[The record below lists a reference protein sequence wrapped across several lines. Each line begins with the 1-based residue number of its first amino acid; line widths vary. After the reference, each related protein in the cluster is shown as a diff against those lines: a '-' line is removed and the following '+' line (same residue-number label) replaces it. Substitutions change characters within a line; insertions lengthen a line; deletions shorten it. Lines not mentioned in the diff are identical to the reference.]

1 MMQSIQ
7 ECGPLRHHVDEGE
20 GDREEDDLRTRLH
33 AMETKSKRLRNQR
46 NSFSDEARSA
56 AEQRDAIQ
64 NQAKVIRESINSMME
79 EQKKIRE
86 RAKVH
91 RTRRDDIQTRIR
103 ELIGRSKGRR
113 EDNKN
118 SRSVVVQLAETES
131 EIGNIEDRIMT
142 DGTLGLDKENK
153 LLKKLKTL
161 RLKRKE
167 LLPSVEEH
175 SMIKL
180 DLKNLDGS
188 ILTLKAEADAEHQ
201 AMVDAHE
208 EADKIWEEI
217 RPMFEERDFLRS
229 EGDRF
234 HALFVSNRKSAD
246 EVHANLVELYS
257 EVDEI
262 KSELKSQADE
272 QKRFIDEYNSAAKE
286 KLATPEDSE
295 ELANSLADELMASGS
310 ITLGGTGVEQSIAK
324 DESKISRKSTRR
336 NIRARR
342 GR

>member
-1 MMQSIQ
+1 MQSIQ
-7 ECGPLRHHVDEGE
+7 ECSPPRHLVDEGE

-33 AMETKSKRLRNQR
+33 AMETKAKRLRNQR
-46 NSFSDEARSA
+46 NSFSEDARSA

-64 NQAKVIRESINSMME
+64 NQAKEIRESINSMME

-161 RLKRKE
+161 RLRRKE

-208 EADKIWEEI
+208 EADNIWEEI

-262 KSELKSQADE
+262 KNELKSQADE

-286 KLATPEDSE
+286 KLTTPEDSE
-295 ELANSLADELMASGS
+295 ELANSLAEELMASGS
-310 ITLGGTGVEQSIAK
+310 ITLGGTGVEQSSAK
-324 DESKISRKSTRR
+324 DESKITRKSTRR
-336 NIRARR
+336 NIQARR

>member
-1 MMQSIQ
+1 MQSIQ
-7 ECGPLRHHVDEGE
+7 ERNPSRHHVDGGE

-33 AMETKSKRLRNQR
+33 AMETKAKRLRNQR
-46 NSFSDEARSA
+46 NSFSDDARSA

-64 NQAKVIRESINSMME
+64 NQAKEIRESINSMME

-201 AMVDAHE
+201 AMIDAHE

-262 KSELKSQADE
+262 KNELKSQADE
-272 QKRFIDEYNSAAKE
+272 QRRFIDEYNSAAKE

-295 ELANSLADELMASGS
+295 ELANSLAEELMASGS
-310 ITLGGTGVEQSIAK
+310 ITLGSTGVEQTTGK
-324 DESKISRKSTRR
+324 GGSKIIRKSTRR

>member
-1 MMQSIQ
+1 MQSIQ
-7 ECGPLRHHVDEGE
+7 ERSPPRKYVDEGQ
-20 GDREEDDLRTRLH
+20 GNREDDDLRTRLH
-33 AMETKSKRLRNQR
+33 AMETRAKRLRNQR
-46 NSFSDEARSA
+46 NSFSDDARSA

-64 NQAKVIRESINSMME
+64 DQGRKIRESINSTME

-103 ELIGRSKGRR
+103 ELIGKSKGRR
-113 EDNKN
+113 EDDKN

-161 RLKRKE
+161 RQKRKE

-180 DLKNLDGS
+180 DLKDLDGS

-201 AMVDAHE
+201 AMIDAHE

-229 EGDRF
+229 EGDRY

-262 KSELKSQADE
+262 KNELKSQADE
-272 QKRFIDEYNSAAKE
+272 QKRFIDEYNMAAKE

-295 ELANSLADELMASGS
+295 ELAKSLADELMSSGS
-310 ITLGGTGVEQSIAK
+310 ITLGGTGVEQASGK
-324 DESKISRKSTRR
+324 DEGRITRKTGRR
-336 NIRARR
+336 NIQARR

>member
-1 MMQSIQ
+1 MQSIQ
-7 ECGPLRHHVDEGE
+7 ECGPPRLCVDEGE

-33 AMETKSKRLRNQR
+33 AMETKAKRLRNQR
-46 NSFSDEARSA
+46 NSFSDDARSA
-56 AEQRDAIQ
+56 AEQRDSIQ
-64 NQAKVIRESINSMME
+64 NQAKEIRESINSMME
-79 EQKKIRE
+79 EQQKIRE

-201 AMVDAHE
+201 AMIDAHE

-262 KSELKSQADE
+262 KNELKSQADE
-272 QKRFIDEYNSAAKE
+272 QKRFIEEYNSAAKE

-295 ELANSLADELMASGS
+295 ELANTLAEELMSSGS
-310 ITLGGTGVEQSIAK
+310 ITLGGTGVEQSNSK
-324 DESKISRKSTRR
+324 DGSKISRKSTRR
-336 NIRARR
+336 NIQARR

>member
-1 MMQSIQ
+1 
-7 ECGPLRHHVDEGE
+7 
-20 GDREEDDLRTRLH
+20 
-33 AMETKSKRLRNQR
+33 
-46 NSFSDEARSA
+46 
-56 AEQRDAIQ
+56 
-64 NQAKVIRESINSMME
+64 ME
-79 EQKKIRE
+79 EQKKVRE

-91 RTRRDDIQTRIR
+91 RTRRDDIQTKIR

-118 SRSVVVQLAETES
+118 SKSVVVQLAETES

-201 AMVDAHE
+201 AMIDAHE

-262 KSELKSQADE
+262 KNELKSQADE
-272 QKRFIDEYNSAAKE
+272 QRRFIDEYNSAAKE

-295 ELANSLADELMASGS
+295 ELANSLAEELMASGS
-310 ITLGGTGVEQSIAK
+310 ITLGGTGVEQATGK
-324 DESKISRKSTRR
+324 GGSKINRKSTRR
-336 NIRARR
+336 NIQARR

>member
-1 MMQSIQ
+1 MQSIQ
-7 ECGPLRHHVDEGE
+7 ECGPPRHCVDEGE

-33 AMETKSKRLRNQR
+33 AMETKAKRLRNQR
-46 NSFSDEARSA
+46 NSFSDDARSA
-56 AEQRDAIQ
+56 AEQRDSIQ
-64 NQAKVIRESINSMME
+64 NQAKEIRESINSMME
-79 EQKKIRE
+79 EQQKIRE

-201 AMVDAHE
+201 AMIDAHE

-262 KSELKSQADE
+262 KNELKSQADE
-272 QKRFIDEYNSAAKE
+272 QKRFIEEYNSAAKE

-295 ELANSLADELMASGS
+295 ELANTLAEELMSSGS
-310 ITLGGTGVEQSIAK
+310 ITLGGTGVEQSNSK
-324 DESKISRKSTRR
+324 DGSKISRKSTRR
-336 NIRARR
+336 NIQARR

>member
-1 MMQSIQ
+1 MQSIQ
-7 ECGPLRHHVDEGE
+7 ECSPPRHCVDEGE
-20 GDREEDDLRTRLH
+20 RDREEDDLRTRLH
-33 AMETKSKRLRNQR
+33 AMETKAKRLRNQR
-46 NSFSDEARSA
+46 NSFSDDARSA
-56 AEQRDAIQ
+56 AEQRDSIQ
-64 NQAKVIRESINSMME
+64 NQAKEIRESINSMME
-79 EQKKIRE
+79 EQQKIRE

-201 AMVDAHE
+201 AMIDAHE

-262 KSELKSQADE
+262 KNELKSQADE
-272 QKRFIDEYNSAAKE
+272 QKRFIEEYNSAAKE

-295 ELANSLADELMASGS
+295 ELANTLAEELMSSGS
-310 ITLGGTGVEQSIAK
+310 ITLGGTGVEQSNSK
-324 DESKISRKSTRR
+324 DGSKISRKSTRR
-336 NIRARR
+336 NIQARR

>member
-1 MMQSIQ
+1 MQSIQ
-7 ECGPLRHHVDEGE
+7 ECSPLRHHVDEGGGE
-20 GDREEDDLRTRLH
+20 REEDDLRTRLH
-33 AMETKSKRLRNQR
+33 AMETKAKRLRNQR
-46 NSFSDEARSA
+46 NSFSDDARSS

-64 NQAKVIRESINSMME
+64 NQAKEIRESINSMME

-113 EDNKN
+113 EDDKN

-201 AMVDAHE
+201 AMIDAHE

-257 EVDEI
+257 EVDGI
-262 KSELKSQADE
+262 KNELKSQEDE
-272 QKRFIDEYNSAAKE
+272 QKRLIDEYNFAAKE

-295 ELANSLADELMASGS
+295 ELANSLVEELMTSGS
-310 ITLGGTGVEQSIAK
+310 ITLGGTGAEQATGK
-324 DESKISRKSTRR
+324 DKSKKTRKPTKR
-336 NIRARR
+336 NIRVRR
-342 GR
+342 RR

>member
-1 MMQSIQ
+1 
-7 ECGPLRHHVDEGE
+7 
-20 GDREEDDLRTRLH
+20 
-33 AMETKSKRLRNQR
+33 
-46 NSFSDEARSA
+46 
-56 AEQRDAIQ
+56 
-64 NQAKVIRESINSMME
+64 MME
-79 EQKKIRE
+79 EQKEIRE

-91 RTRRDDIQTRIR
+91 RTRRDDIQTKIR

-167 LLPSVEEH
+167 LLPSVDEH

-201 AMVDAHE
+201 AMIDAHE

-262 KSELKSQADE
+262 KNELKSQADE

-286 KLATPEDSE
+286 KLATPGDSE
-295 ELANSLADELMASGS
+295 ELANSLAEELMASGS
-310 ITLGGTGVEQSIAK
+310 ITLGGTGVEQPSPK
-324 DESKISRKSTRR
+324 NESKITRKSTRR
-336 NIRARR
+336 NIQARR

>member
-1 MMQSIQ
+1 MQSIQ
-7 ECGPLRHHVDEGE
+7 ERSPPRNYVDEGQ
-20 GDREEDDLRTRLH
+20 GNREDDDLRTRLH
-33 AMETKSKRLRNQR
+33 AMETRAKRLRNQR
-46 NSFSDEARSA
+46 NSFSDDARSA

-64 NQAKVIRESINSMME
+64 DQGREIRESINSMME

-103 ELIGRSKGRR
+103 ELIGKSKGRR

-161 RLKRKE
+161 RQKRKE

-180 DLKNLDGS
+180 DLKDLDGS

-201 AMVDAHE
+201 AMIDAHE

-234 HALFVSNRKSAD
+234 HALFVSKRKSAD

-262 KSELKSQADE
+262 KNELKSQADE
-272 QKRFIDEYNSAAKE
+272 QKRFIDEYNMAAKE
-286 KLATPEDSE
+286 KLATPEDSDELAKSLTE
-295 ELANSLADELMASGS
+295 ELMSSGS
-310 ITLGGTGVEQSIAK
+310 ITLGGTGVEQASGKEEGRIT
-324 DESKISRKSTRR
+324 RKSGRR
-336 NIRARR
+336 NIQARR